1 MKVTAALFS
10 LAFASFAAAQDLGNL
25 PSCAT
30 ECATPYLT
38 NGISNC
44 GRDPKCICTDETFI
58 KDIQCCLLK
67 TCSPDQI
74 DAAASFAVTFCK
86 NNGATNFPTK
96 ATCATAAATT
106 STGSASTSA
115 TAVVVTT
122 GTGTAAA
129 TTVTGSNSAAV
140 SSAASSIKSA
150 ASSAAS
156 STHSSNPGPRQTA
169 AAGLGAIGGLMA
181 AVALL

>member
-30 ECATPYLT
+30 ECATPYLA
-38 NGISNC
+38 NGIGNC
-44 GRDPKCICTDETFI
+44 NRDPKCICTDETFI
-58 KDIQCCLLK
+58 KDIQCCLLEK
-67 TCSPDQI
+67 CQPDQL
-74 DAAASFAVTFCK
+74 DAAAGFAVTFCK

-96 ATCATAAATT
+96 ATCATAAAN
-106 STGSASTSA
+106 TGSTSA
-115 TAVVVTT
+115 SATAVVTT

-156 STHSSNPGPRQTA
+156 SAQSSNPGPRQTA